1 MPKKEFK
8 NPFES
13 VKELFAKKRS
23 APSGADGEVAAAE
36 KHRLTGEDVK
46 KFAGKAWSGY
56 SFIFIFVAIFIIWVG
71 MTAETLTWNG
81 VMNNLRHSAVIG
93 LIAIGMGLVIITG
106 GIDLSVGSTLA
117 LVGGLAVQTFN
128 ATNSVFATFIVCL
141 ILGTALGFVN
151 GFLIGKIK
159 MPAFIVT
166 LGTMLIYRSIA
177 QYYLRAALDSSLFRL
192 DATLGNYMN
201 FFNFGNGFVATI
213 PNTGLILIAVTIL
226 FIFVANRTKYGRHI
240 YATGSNEKAAYLS
253 GVNVDWIKVSVYA
266 ITGGL
271 AGFAAFLWLGMNGS
285 VDAATIG
292 KNNEMYAIA
301 AAVIGGIAMTG
312 GRGKIV
318 GVLFGALTYTL
329 IDKIIAAAGVDA
341 LINDTIK
348 GIILLGAVFLQL
360 VGPMLKGVK
369 LTDQVKEICGKWFA
383 FGKTKKQLAA
393 EAAEGGESAL
403 PSSEDDAGSARRR
416 SFPRSRGGGN
426 KGGGILE
433 GEARGLTPP
442 RDGRAVK
449 VPYPV
454 RGRVRAREMCRDA
467 ARRDGEKKSI
477 ITVRQRTLVFAR
489 SHYEKIR

>member
-13 VKELFAKKRS
+13 VKNLFNKNK
-23 APSGADGEVAAAE
+23 EVAADGGEAVIAE
-36 KHRLTGEDVK
+36 KRKITGEDVK

-128 ATNSVFATFIVCL
+128 ATNSVFATFIVSL
-141 ILGTALGFVN
+141 LLGTALGFVN

-312 GRGKIV
+312 GKGKIV

-329 IDKIIAAAGVDA
+329 IDKIIAAAG
-341 LINDTIK
+341 
-348 GIILLGAVFLQL
+348 AVFLQL
-360 VGPMLKGVK
+360 VGPMLRGVK
-369 LTDQVKEICGKWFA
+369 LTDQIKEITGKWLA

-393 EAAEGGESAL
+393 EADGGESVAL
-403 PSSEDDAGSARRR
+403 DASED
-416 SFPRSRGGGN
+416 
-426 KGGGILE
+426 
-433 GEARGLTPP
+433 EAVTEAEEAAE
-442 RDGRAVK
+442 RAVED
-449 VPYPV
+449 VLDGAESP
-454 RGRVRAREMCRDA
+454 EA
-467 ARRDGEKKSI
+467 AAEEIKAEEAVSEEEDKAEG
-477 ITVRQRTLVFAR
+477 
-489 SHYEKIR
+489 